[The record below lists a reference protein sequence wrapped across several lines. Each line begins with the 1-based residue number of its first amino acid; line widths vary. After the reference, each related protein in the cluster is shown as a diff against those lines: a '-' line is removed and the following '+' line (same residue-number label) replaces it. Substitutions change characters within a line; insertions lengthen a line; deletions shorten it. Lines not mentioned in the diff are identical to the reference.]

1 MPKHKIP
8 NNACLENIRS
18 VYQKTTD
25 VNLLIC
31 IMILLRV
38 Y

>member
-1 MPKHKIP
+1 MPKHKFS
-8 NNACLENIRS
+8 NNVCLENICS

-31 IMILLRV
+31 IMILLRE